1 MVTMAHEY
9 AGDDDSLL
17 VTEIRVIIALM
28 TVRLINES
36 FPDQNVVPVP
46 AISFT
51 GSRHGRILQA
61 HMDHHGL
68 VIRKSKFYDFSQQR
82 NAHLGFF
89 LRQMTCGLQGSTLIL
104 HEPDIDF
111 DFSVALRARTHD
123 S

>member
-1 MVTMAHEY
+1 MAHEY
-9 AGDDDSLL
+9 AGDDNNLL
-17 VTEIRVIIALM
+17 VTEVRAIIALM

-36 FPDQNVVPVP
+36 FPDQNVVPVL

-51 GSRHGRILQA
+51 GNRLGRILQA

-82 NAHLGFF
+82 NAHLGLF

-111 DFSVALRARTHD
+111 DFSVVVSSQDA
-123 S
+123 